1 MIDIKKSI
9 VCIELLAEKGTEE
22 LLPERFYALCNGVG
36 IEEQNEKTLLRCYP
50 HQPEAFLEFVRGS
63 GLPVVIMSVTQKDEE
78 DYGALVKKYFKSF
91 TIEGVAILPPWE
103 KISAGKPHI
112 VIDPGMAFGTGR
124 HELTKLMMKC
134 VKGLPITRKSVLDL
148 GCGSAILSLYARL
161 QDSTH
166 VIGVDID
173 PDAVFS
179 AAKNLKLNRTRNVY
193 LACADLA
200 LLRGTFDVVLANLDI
215 QTFQRSLRHILQRI
229 APGGHLVVSGIESTH
244 KNAFLALLK
253 PLTPIVTRRM
263 GSWYAFVFRVD

>member
-1 MIDIKKSI
+1 MTDNKRSI
-9 VCIELLAEKGTEE
+9 VCVELLAEKGTEE

-36 IEEQNEKTLLRCYP
+36 IEEQNGKTLLRCYP
-50 HQPEAFLEFVRGS
+50 DQPEAFLEFVRGS
-63 GLPVVIMSVTQKDEE
+63 ALPVAINSVSQKEEE
-78 DYGALVKKYFKSF
+78 DYGALVKKYFRPF

-103 KISAGKPHI
+103 KIGAGKSHI
-112 VIDPGMAFGTGR
+112 TIDPGMAFGTGR
-124 HELTKLMMKC
+124 HESTKLMMKC
-134 VKGLPITRKSVLDL
+134 VKDLPMRRKSVLDL

-161 QDSTH
+161 LGSAR

-179 AAKNLKLNRTRNVY
+179 AAKNLKLNRARNVY

-215 QTFQRSLRHILQRI
+215 QTFQRSLRRILQRI
-229 APGGHLVVSGIESTH
+229 APGGHLVVSGIESAH

-253 PLTPIVTRRM
+253 PLTPMVTHRM